1 MLRYVKVEVEK
12 KTALNSLTSLREEL
26 ATSNKRLTEAE
37 ADLKI
42 EKEWRQRLQASS
54 QTDKEA
60 LEHKRLELDYLQ
72 SVSNVSRFYIFSIAC
87 RN

>member
-26 ATSNKRLTEAE
+26 ATSNKRLAEAE